1 MAKKFENGRGTRG
14 LEKSK
19 TKRALRTERL
29 LSVLRQASCATE
41 AGNWLT
47 ATYQARKNAQ
57 MPDRW
62 TDGVAA
68 GRKAVF
74 ILWAEPMVFFRKE
87 ISILSESN
95 RVTKASVNLGK
106 ALAFPSS
113 LPG

>member
-1 MAKKFENGRGTRG
+1 VAKKFENGRGTPG
-14 LEKSK
+14 QENSM
-19 TKRALRTERL
+19 TKQVLPAERI
-29 LSVLRQASCATE
+29 LSVLRESFCPGETE
-41 AGNWLT
+41 KWPQ
-47 ATYQARKNAQ
+47 ATYRATVSAK

-62 TDGVAA
+62 TDGVVA

-74 ILWAEPMVFFRKE
+74 ILWAEPMVSFRKE

-106 ALAFPSS
+106 ALAFPGS